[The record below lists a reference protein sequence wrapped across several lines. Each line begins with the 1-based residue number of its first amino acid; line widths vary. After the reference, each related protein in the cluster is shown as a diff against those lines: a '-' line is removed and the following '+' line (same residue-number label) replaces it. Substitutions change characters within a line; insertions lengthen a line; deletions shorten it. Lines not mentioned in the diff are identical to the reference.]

1 MLQNL
6 QRRFQEMGR
15 REEEKR
21 VLGNQNTEENHAYQ
35 VKQECW
41 VFKEEHEEDICDSRS
56 VEPSMENSLTSAESS
71 FSSDLVEDAASSSS
85 TSSSSS
91 SNGPLFELS
100 DLMIHLP
107 IKRGLSKCYEGK
119 SQSFTTLASATSL
132 EDLAKKVEPYR
143 KKMKPCKSFGGAFDG
158 HKSPYLSPK
167 AIISKKTS
175 RGGSFLY
182 SVSNRGKLLG

>member
-1 MLQNL
+1 
-6 QRRFQEMGR
+6 MGR
-15 REEEKR
+15 RAEEKR
-21 VLGNQNTEENHAYQ
+21 VSGNRNKEENHAHQ
-35 VKQECW
+35 VKKECW
-41 VFKEEHEEDICDSRS
+41 VFEEEHEEDICDSRS
-56 VEPSMENSLTSAESS
+56 VESSMENSMSSAESS
-71 FSSDLVEDAASSSS
+71 SSSDLVEDASSSS
-85 TSSSSS
+85 TMSLS

-132 EDLAKKVEPYR
+132 EDLGKKVAPYR

-175 RGGSFLY
+175 RGEGSFVY
-182 SVSNRGKLLG
+182 SLSNRG